1 MGQLGQ
7 VVPFAGVL
15 LSFAV
20 LPGLA
25 PRFWH
30 RRMAAVIG
38 FWVALGLTLECIS
51 TGVNAATQALS
62 QATVAEYFPFII
74 LLLALYALGGGI
86 AITGGPWGRPS
97 GNFLLL
103 IIGTLLA
110 SVMGT
115 IGAAL
120 LLIHPLLAANGH
132 RFEKRH
138 LILAFIILVGN
149 CGGALSPLGDPPLL
163 VGYLRGVPFFW
174 PAVHLWLPLVV
185 LAVPVLLLCL
195 GLDIYVAR
203 REAMPRPQKL
213 RICGGLNICLLIV
226 LMVAIPVE
234 GVWHPGNVTVL
245 FATMPVEHL
254 VVTLLAM
261 VCIAVSEV
269 FTPRAIRSHNRFAW
283 RAMREIVILFFAIFA
298 TITPVFRLL
307 QSVDMAPEPLAWFW
321 ASGIASAVLD
331 AAPTYLI
338 FFEAAGGHAASLSA
352 APARLLTAIAA
363 GSVFFGPVT
372 YLGNAPNLM
381 IREIAS
387 RRAVRMPGFFAFA
400 GIMILVLTPIYV
412 LMSVLFFRG

>member
-1 MGQLGQ
+1 MEQLGL
-7 VVPFAGVL
+7 VVPFVGVL

-25 PRFWH
+25 PRLWH
-30 RRMAAVIG
+30 RRMAVIIAA
-38 FWVALGLTLECIS
+38 WVALDFALQAMS
-51 TGVNAATQALS
+51 TNLVSAILALWRV
-62 QATVAEYFPFII
+62 TFAEFLPFIV

-86 AITGGPWGRPS
+86 AIKGGPWGRPA

-103 IIGTLLA
+103 VIGTLLA

-132 RFEKRH
+132 RYEKRH
-138 LILAFIILVGN
+138 LVLAFIILVGN

-163 VGYLRGVPFFW
+163 VGFLRGVPFFW
-174 PAVHLWLPLVV
+174 PAIHLWLPLLV

-195 GLDIYVAR
+195 GADIYFAR
-203 REAMPRPQKL
+203 REARPKPQKL
-213 RICGGLNICLLIV
+213 SIRGGLNIFLLIV
-226 LMVAIPVE
+226 LMVAIPLE
-234 GVWHPGNVTVL
+234 GVWHPGTITLL
-245 FATMPVEHL
+245 FTKIPGEHL
-254 VVTLLAM
+254 AVMLLELA
-261 VCIAVSEV
+261 CIALSEI
-269 FTPRAIRSHNRFAW
+269 FTPASIRSQNRFAW
-283 RAMREIVILFFAIFA
+283 TAMREITILFFAIFA
-298 TITPVFRLL
+298 TIAPVFQLL
-307 QSVDMAPEPLAWFW
+307 QSAAIPASPLAWFW
-321 ASGIASAVLD
+321 ASGVASAILD

-387 RRAVRMPGFFAFA
+387 RRAVRMPGFFTYA
-400 GIMILVLTPIYV
+400 GIMILILTPIYV
-412 LMSVLFFRG
+412 LMSFLFF

>member
-1 MGQLGQ
+1 MEQLGL
-7 VVPFAGVL
+7 VVPFVGVL

-25 PRFWH
+25 PRLWH
-30 RRMAAVIG
+30 RRMAVIIAA
-38 FWVALGLTLECIS
+38 WVVLDFALQAMS
-51 TGVNAATQALS
+51 TNLVSAILALWRV
-62 QATVAEYFPFII
+62 TFAEFLPFIV

-86 AITGGPWGRPS
+86 AIKGGPWGRPA

-103 IIGTLLA
+103 VIGTLLA

-132 RFEKRH
+132 RYEKRH
-138 LILAFIILVGN
+138 LVLAFIILVGN

-163 VGYLRGVPFFW
+163 VGFLRGVPFFW
-174 PAVHLWLPLVV
+174 PAIHLWLPLLV

-195 GLDIYVAR
+195 GADIYFAR
-203 REAMPRPQKL
+203 REARPKPQKL
-213 RICGGLNICLLIV
+213 SIRGGLNIFLLVV
-226 LMVAIPVE
+226 LMVAIPLE
-234 GVWHPGNVTVL
+234 GVWHPGTITLL
-245 FATMPVEHL
+245 FTEIPGEHL
-254 VVTLLAM
+254 AVMLLELA
-261 VCIAVSEV
+261 CIALSEI
-269 FTPRAIRSHNRFAW
+269 FTPASIRSQNRFAW
-283 RAMREIVILFFAIFA
+283 TAMREITILFFAIFA
-298 TITPVFRLL
+298 TIAPVFQLL
-307 QSVDMAPEPLAWFW
+307 QSADIPASPLAWFW
-321 ASGIASAVLD
+321 ASGVASAILD

-338 FFEAAGGHAASLSA
+338 FFEAAGGHAASLSE

-387 RRAVRMPGFFAFA
+387 RRAVRMPGFFTYA
-400 GIMILVLTPIYV
+400 GIMILILTPIYV
-412 LMSVLFFRG
+412 LMSFLFF